1 VPPILTAIIVSA
13 CLGALVGLIRQWSS
27 DQTSP
32 AGEVDLGGVRTYTF
46 WAMLGAVAA
55 FLGETHAPALLA
67 VVITL
72 VGLQQIVSL
81 HRVPPTQHTGGTTF
95 ASALLTI
102 LVGALVYWGY
112 RQSAVLVAATTMVML
127 GMKQT
132 LHAWTRA
139 FKLADIRATLQF
151 VAITGV
157 ILPLVPNRT
166 FGPFDA
172 FNPFSTWLMVILIS
186 GLGFIGY
193 IAMRFLGAR
202 AGILLTSLLGG
213 LASSTATTLA
223 FSKRS
228 KEDPGLSNHYAM
240 AVITACSVMLPR
252 VVIAVGV
259 LNPTL
264 AVELIA
270 PFLLMTLPAAIYG
283 LWLRFAR
290 RPAAGVI
297 EAPLALTNP
306 LSLATAIKFALLY
319 AVIGVLVKAATQ
331 LDLLQSGLLPL
342 SFVSGLTDMDAISLS
357 MAGSQLSGQVPLLL
371 ATKAVIV
378 GAVANSILKAGF
390 AISLGSPALRRE
402 VTLVLGATA
411 ACGLASLWLV

>member
-13 CLGALVGLIRQWSS
+13 CLGALVGLIRQWS

-32 AGEVDLGGVRTYTF
+32 TGEVDLGGVRTYTF

-67 VVITL
+67 VVVAL
-72 VGLQQIVSL
+72 VGLQQLASL
-81 HRVPPTQHTGGTTF
+81 FRMPATRQPGGTTF

-102 LVGALVYWGY
+102 LVGALVFWGY

-139 FKLADIRATLQF
+139 FKLEDIRATLQF

-157 ILPLVPNRT
+157 ILPLVPDRNY
-166 FGPFDA
+166 GPFDA

-186 GLGFIGY
+186 GLGFVGY
-193 IAMRFLGAR
+193 IAMRLLGAR
-202 AGILLTSLLGG
+202 AGLLLTSLLGG
-213 LASSTATTLA
+213 LASSTASTLA
-223 FSKRS
+223 FARRS
-228 KEDPGLSNHYAM
+228 KVEPALSTHYAM
-240 AVITACSVMLPR
+240 AVVTACSVMLPR
-252 VVIAVGV
+252 VAITVSV
-259 LNPTL
+259 LNPDLALTL
-264 AVELIA
+264 IGPLA
-270 PFLLMTLPAAIYG
+270 LMTVPALAYG
-283 LWLRFAR
+283 LWRWFAG
-290 RPAAGVI
+290 RPAAGSV
-297 EAPLALTNP
+297 EAPSLTNP

-319 AVIGVLVKAATQ
+319 ALIGLLVKAATQ
-331 LDLLQSGLLPL
+331 LDLLQSGLIPL

-357 MAGSQLSGQVPLLL
+357 MAGSQSTGQVPMLL

-378 GAVANSILKAGF
+378 AAVGNSILKAGL
-390 AISLGSPALRRE
+390 AVGLGSPALRRD
-402 VTLVLGATA
+402 VALVLGATA
-411 ACGLASLWLV
+411 ATGLATLWLV

>member
-1 VPPILTAIIVSA
+1 MPPILTAIIVSA

-27 DQTSP
+27 DQSSP
-32 AGEVDLGGVRTYTF
+32 GGEIDLGGVRTYTF
-46 WAMLGAVAA
+46 WAMLGAIAA
-55 FLGETHAPALLA
+55 FLGEKHAPALLA
-67 VVITL
+67 VVIAL
-72 VGLQQIVSL
+72 VGLQQLASL

-95 ASALLTI
+95 ASALLT
-102 LVGALVYWGY
+102 LMVGALVYWGY

-139 FKLADIRATLQF
+139 FKIEDIRATLQF

-157 ILPLVPNRT
+157 ILPLVPDRN

-186 GLGFIGY
+186 GLGFVGY
-193 IAMRFLGAR
+193 IAMRMLGAR

-213 LASSTATTLA
+213 LASSTASTLA
-223 FSKRS
+223 FARRS
-228 KEDPGLSNHYAM
+228 KVEPALSAHYAL
-240 AVITACSVMLPR
+240 AVVTACSVMLPR
-252 VVIAVGV
+252 VVITVGV
-259 LNPTL
+259 LNPDL
-264 AVELIA
+264 ALTLIA
-270 PFLLMTLPAAIYG
+270 PLALMTLPAICYG
-283 LWLRFAR
+283 LWLWFAR
-290 RPAAGVI
+290 RPAAGSV
-297 EAPLALTNP
+297 EAPSLTNP

-319 AVIGVLVKAATQ
+319 ALIGLLVKAATQ

-357 MAGSQLSGQVPLLL
+357 MAGSQTTGQVPLLL

-378 GAVANSILKAGF
+378 AAVGNSILKAGL
-390 AISLGSPALRRE
+390 AISLGSAALRRE
-402 VTLVLGATA
+402 VALVLGATA

>member
-1 VPPILTAIIVSA
+1 MPPILTAIIVSA

-306 LSLATAIKFALLY
+306 LSLATASSGSSIRLGDTQTVLNDAPTLFSSGTVPSTVTGTRARKKCASTASKSEERTWSTAPSSSQKSSAIGALRPGKTTSMPKRP
-319 AVIGVLVKAATQ
+319 AN
-331 LDLLQSGLLPL
+331 
-342 SFVSGLTDMDAISLS
+342 AIS
-357 MAGSQLSGQVPLLL
+357 ARQ
-371 ATKAVIV
+371 
-378 GAVANSILKAGF
+378 
-390 AISLGSPALRRE
+390 
-402 VTLVLGATA
+402 
-411 ACGLASLWLV
+411 ASKPPSERSW